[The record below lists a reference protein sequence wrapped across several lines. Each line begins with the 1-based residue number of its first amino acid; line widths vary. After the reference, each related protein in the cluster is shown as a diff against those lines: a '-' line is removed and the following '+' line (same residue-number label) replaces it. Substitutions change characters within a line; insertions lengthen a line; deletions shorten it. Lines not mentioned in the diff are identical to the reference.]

1 MKRIVS
7 TLIIMV
13 AFAFLLA
20 GCKSRNKLISGT
32 YIHNADDDFC
42 EVIIVHDGNDVSVK
56 IDGKEYDAKMEQENE
71 ILVNGQYEILET
83 YCDENGNPDIENC
96 VKDSIKILNASEW
109 IEGDFEVDKDG
120 NVNLILDK
128 Q

>member
-13 AFAFLLA
+13 AFVFLLA

-83 YCDENGNPDIENC
+83 
-96 VKDSIKILNASEW
+96 SIKNISFCFTVIKLNCLW
-109 IEGDFEVDKDG
+109 HGYWKR
-120 NVNLILDK
+120 
-128 Q
+128 